1 MLDDR
6 MYSGFENLSTL
17 NLPKIGNGIPGLSEA
32 NFGKKDFESRIIL
45 GGENGDAKN
54 GFYAGEV
61 SPVITEKTTL
71 NIGRQPS
78 RENLPSI
85 GQHISMAGQP
95 ILIEN
100 EGKSKSTDKGVKS
113 GGIEG
118 YSELTQTMGKR
129 AENDIHI
136 MDYNPKAGGY
146 RKIDSNVSQS
156 YRDID
161 FEGTPDEIHDAVG
174 KKDLN
179 YVGYNERGNQSKSL
193 ISGDEVVNTNTV

>member
-6 MYSGFENLSTL
+6 MYNGFENLSVL

-32 NFGKKDFESRIIL
+32 NFGKKDFESKIIL

-54 GFYAGEV
+54 GLYAGEV
-61 SPVITEKTTL
+61 SQLITEKTTL
-71 NIGRQPS
+71 NIGRKPS
-78 RENLPSI
+78 REKLPSI

-100 EGKSKSTDKGVKS
+100 EGKSKSTDKDVKS
-113 GGIEG
+113 SGIEG
-118 YSELTQTMGKR
+118 YSGITQTLGKR

-136 MDYNPKAGGY
+136 MHYNPKAGGY
-146 RKIDSNVSQS
+146 KKMDSNVSQS